1 MDRIN
6 LLPDDL
12 AMTWTNRILYLT
24 DRQFVPTLIRSV
36 AVLSVA
42 LITMT
47 LALTFLAA
55 GLRAQ
60 TTRLEARQASLRE
73 ELQALG
79 TLADQLRQREQQL
92 IQQLGRH
99 EERLK
104 YLGSFQ
110 DQRGHWARLFQ
121 EIKRVLPRGVWLTEL
136 EGSPKGQLRMV
147 GGALEEDSITQFMGE
162 LKTAP
167 SFSEVDFNFTK
178 KDKIGDTAIVRFE
191 VICQI
196 VAPAGGVR

>member
-12 AMTWTNRILYLT
+12 ALTWTNRILYLM
-24 DRQFVPTLIRSV
+24 DRKFVPTLIRSV

-47 LALTFLAA
+47 LTLAFLAA

-110 DQRGHWARLFQ
+110 DQRGHWAKLFQ
-121 EIKRVLPRGVWLTEL
+121 EIKRALPRGVWLTEL

-167 SFSEVDFNFTK
+167 SFSDVDFNFTK

-196 VAPAGGVR
+196 VASAGGGG